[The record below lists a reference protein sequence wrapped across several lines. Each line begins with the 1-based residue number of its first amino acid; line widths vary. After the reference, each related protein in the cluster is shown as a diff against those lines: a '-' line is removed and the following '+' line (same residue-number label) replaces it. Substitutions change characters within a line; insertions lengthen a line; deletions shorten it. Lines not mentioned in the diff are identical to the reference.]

1 MIRLTHN
8 DDGKEKWQSHT
19 VGITTFDSCRPYDA
33 FGLDDVEGYGANF
46 DEAFQEF
53 LEEFDKRLVEAI
65 KFRASLNADKL
76 KVASVTYNGEYLG
89 EEEFEN
95 VNKKQERDREDN

>member
-8 DDGKEKWQSHT
+8 DDGKEKYQSHT
-19 VGITTFDSCRPYDA
+19 VGITTFNFCRPYDA

-53 LEEFDKRLVEAI
+53 LEKFDKRLIEAI
-65 KFRASLNADKL
+65 KFRASLNVDKL
-76 KVASVTYNGEYLG
+76 KVASVACNGEYLG

-95 VNKKQERDREDN
+95 VNKKSERD